1 MLGRVS
7 GLFGVKGW
15 VKVFSYTR
23 PRETI
28 LDYERWFLRQQG
40 DWRPVGVREGKRH
53 GKSVIACLE
62 GVDDRDTAAG
72 LIDCDIAVS
81 RDDLPAAEEGTYYWA
96 DLEGL
101 EVVHKDGTVLGTVAY
116 LLETGANDV
125 LVLEGE
131 KERLIPFIAE
141 EVILDVDIARGVIR
155 VDWEWD

>member
-7 GLFGVKGW
+7 GLFGVQGW
-15 VKVFSYTR
+15 VKVFSHTQ
-23 PRETI
+23 PREAI
-28 LDYERWFLRQQG
+28 LDYKRWFLKQEG
-40 DWRPVGVREGKRH
+40 SWRPVGVREGKRH
-53 GKSVIACLE
+53 GKSVIARLE
-62 GVDDRDTAAG
+62 GIDDRDQAAA
-72 LIDCDIAVS
+72 LIDCDVAVS

-125 LVLEGE
+125 LVIEGE
-131 KERLIPFIAE
+131 KERLVPFIAD
-141 EVILDVDIARGVIR
+141 EVILDVDVVKGVIR

>member
-15 VKVFSYTR
+15 VKVFSHTR
-23 PRETI
+23 PREAI
-28 LDYERWFLRQQG
+28 LDYKCWFLKQEG
-40 DWRPVGVREGKRH
+40 NWRPVVVREGKRH
-53 GKSVIACLE
+53 GKSVIAQLE
-62 GVDDRDTAAG
+62 GVDDRDLAAA

-81 RDDLPAAEEGTYYWA
+81 RADLPEAEEGTYYWA

-101 EVVHKDGTVLGTVAY
+101 QVVHKDGTVLGTVSY

-125 LVLEGE
+125 LVIEGE
-131 KERLIPFIAE
+131 KERLVPFIAD
-141 EVILDVDIARGVIR
+141 EVILDVDVVKGVIR